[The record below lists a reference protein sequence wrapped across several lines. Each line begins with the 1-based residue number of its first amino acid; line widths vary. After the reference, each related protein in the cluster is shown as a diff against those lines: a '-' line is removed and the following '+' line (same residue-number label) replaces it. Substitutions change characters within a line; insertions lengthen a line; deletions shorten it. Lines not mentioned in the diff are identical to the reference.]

1 MEYITSFFKNE
12 PNTLVHDLCS
22 NLKRINITKD
32 LLEYVN
38 NNKLQDKNDANS
50 VVLNDILAEYF
61 NRKVGQKLTYYEMQE
76 LMNLDKPFD
85 LTATNGFLRPLKLSD
100 DLCRFL
106 EMDPNSKLSRI
117 DVTKKLCSYIETHHL
132 QSRRDVT
139 KRIIVLDETLANLFK
154 SKVGE
159 RITYFEMQNLLQP
172 HFLDGTSN
180 DLSLSVKG
188 YLDWSTPL

>member
-12 PNTLVHDLCS
+12 PNQLVHDLCS
-22 NLKRINITKD
+22 NLKRINITKN

-76 LMNLDKPFD
+76 LMNLDKPFN
-85 LTATNGFLRPLKLSD
+85 LETTNGFLRPLKLSD

-106 EMDPNSKLSRI
+106 EMDLNSKLSRI

-132 QSRRDVT
+132 QEENN
-139 KRIIVLDETLANLFK
+139 KRVIVLDEKLANLFK
-154 SKVGE
+154 SEVGE
-159 RITYFEMQNLLQP
+159 RITYFEMQNLIQP